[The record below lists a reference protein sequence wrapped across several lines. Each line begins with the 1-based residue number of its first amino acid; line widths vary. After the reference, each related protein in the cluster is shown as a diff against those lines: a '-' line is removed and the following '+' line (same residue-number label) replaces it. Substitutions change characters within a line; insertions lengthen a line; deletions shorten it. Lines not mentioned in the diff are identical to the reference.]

1 MSRKIVEASYPKK
14 EIQSLGWGR
23 KKKLVILIWLQFAPK
38 TFFFPF
44 LETSTFQKRKEIQ
57 CFRFLKREINPNDMC
72 FQAEI
77 HHAPKSNDRNIRYSP
92 HRSQLQLA
100 STRLSLRSASGCQ
113 RILIATFLQSL
124 EFFLKFKPRAVII
137 NNIWMVLLAI
147 QNPIQMCK
155 ILQKKLNYLLFIL
168 L

>member
-1 MSRKIVEASYPKK
+1 MGEKKKTRDSHLTASCTENFFFSFFGNEYFPKK
-14 EIQSLGWGR
+14 ERNTMFS
-23 KKKLVILIWLQFAPK
+23 VP
-38 TFFFPF
+38 
-44 LETSTFQKRKEIQ
+44 ETRD
-57 CFRFLKREINPNDMC
+57 NPNDMC

-137 NNIWMVLLAI
+137 NNIRMVLLAI

>member
-14 EIQSLGWGR
+14 EIQSLGWGE
-23 KKKLVILIWLQFAPK
+23 KKTRDSHLTASC
-38 TFFFPF
+38 TENFFFPF

-77 HHAPKSNDRNIRYSP
+77 NHAPKSNDRNIRYSP

-137 NNIWMVLLAI
+137 NNIRMVLLAI